1 MKYFLNISR
10 IYANLLQI
18 NLLEKNMSNLKSLK
32 SYLVGKDS
40 SFLLDDNNNG
50 KTVMLSGVWGAG
62 KTHFWQHEIEPKL
75 QEYLKDKDKDNEKAC
90 VYVSLYGKDSLQSI
104 KQEVFIKASNVDNLV
119 SKEVSTFGFEA
130 LSSIR
135 NSYIDSGKVIRTV
148 KMVVDA
154 FTSFKGKNRLKD
166 GGIVCFDDFERKS
179 HDIDL
184 NDLFGFI
191 SHLAIDMNCKVIAIL
206 NSDVF
211 RGDEAKNFREVKEKT
226 INKFFYFEPS
236 LEELFRSIF
245 NNEKYT
251 KILHDYEEKIL
262 EAIKESGELNA
273 RFYIQVLDNCL
284 EWLEKGYSSNAIR
297 TLTLVTIN
305 FIKNHFVL
313 DYEILEDNKNKKLYR
328 VLEKYYRDDALFDL
342 VDYFIKI
349 APQNIQQDLPHK
361 EFMHVMYRSINK
373 KNEDSNGKE
382 KSDAYYQKL
391 NTVFDE
397 NKEIFYALYYYGYVL
412 KLEDD
417 VTSEYFQ
424 KINNFVKTGILD

>member
-1 MKYFLNISR
+1 
-10 IYANLLQI
+10 
-18 NLLEKNMSNLKSLK
+18 MSNLKSLK
-32 SYLVGKDS
+32 SYLVGEDS
-40 SFLLDDNNNG
+40 SFLLNDNNNG

-75 QEYLKDKDKDNEKAC
+75 QEYLKDNEKAC
-90 VYVSLYGKDSLQSI
+90 IYVSLYGKDSLQSI
-104 KQEVFIKASNVDNLV
+104 KQEVFIKASNVDNFV
-119 SKEVSTFGFEA
+119 SKEVSTFGLEA
-130 LSSIR
+130 LSSIS
-135 NSYIDSGKVIRTV
+135 NSHLNIGEAIKAV
-148 KMVVDA
+148 KMVYGA
-154 FTSFKGKNRLKD
+154 FISSKGKGRLKD

-236 LEELFRSIF
+236 MEELFRSIF
-245 NNEKYT
+245 NNDKYT
-251 KILHDYEEKIL
+251 DILQDYEEEIL
-262 EAIKESGELNA
+262 EAIKESDELNA

-328 VLEKYYRDDALFDL
+328 VLEKYYKDEGLFDL
-342 VDYFIKI
+342 VDYFIKV
-349 APQNIQQDLPHK
+349 APQDIQQNLPHK
-361 EFMHVMYRSINK
+361 EFMHAMYQLINK
-373 KNEDSNGKE
+373 KSTDSNGKE
-382 KSDAYYQKL
+382 KSEAYYQKL

-417 VTSEYFQ
+417 ISSEDFH